1 MEFRGTTIVAVRRE
15 GQVTVAGDGQVSVE
29 NTIVKSRARK
39 VQRMRGSQVIGGFA
53 GSVAD
58 AMTLFDKFNSK
69 LEEQHGNLRRAA
81 VELVK
86 EWRTD
91 RFLRHL
97 QAMLIVADADSLLLL
112 SGNGEVLEPDEDVI
126 AVGSG
131 GPLALAATKALM
143 QYTALS
149 AEEIA
154 RASLHIAASI
164 CVYTNDE
171 ISVEVL

>member
-1 MEFRGTTIVAVRRE
+1 MDFRGTTIVAVRR
-15 GQVTVAGDGQVSVE
+15 GGHVAIAGDGQVSVE

-39 VQRMRGSQVIGGFA
+39 VQRMRGGEVLGGFA

-58 AMTLFDKFNSK
+58 AMTLFDKFNGK
-69 LEEQHGNLRRAA
+69 LEEKHGNLRMAA

-97 QAMLIVADADSLLLL
+97 QAMLIVANADTLLLL
-112 SGNGEVLEPDEDVI
+112 SGTGEVIEPDEDVV

-131 GPLALAATKALM
+131 GNYALAAAKALL
-143 QYTALS
+143 QYTSLN

-154 RASLHIAASI
+154 RAALKIAASI

-171 ISVEVL
+171 ITVEVL

>member
-1 MEFRGTTIVAVRRE
+1 
-15 GQVTVAGDGQVSVE
+15 
-29 NTIVKSRARK
+29 
-39 VQRMRGSQVIGGFA
+39 MRGGEVLGGFA

-58 AMTLFDKFNSK
+58 AMTLFDKFNGK
-69 LEEQHGNLRRAA
+69 LEEKHGNLRMAA

-97 QAMLIVADADSLLLL
+97 QAMLIVANADTLLLL
-112 SGNGEVLEPDEDVI
+112 SGTGEVIEPDEDVV

-131 GPLALAATKALM
+131 GNYALAAAKALL
-143 QYTALS
+143 QYTSLN

-154 RASLHIAASI
+154 RAALKIAASI

-171 ISVEVL
+171 ITVEVL